1 MSATVLVVDDSASVR
16 QQVGAT
22 LKQSGFN
29 VVEAVDGVQGFNRI
43 EQGGIDC
50 VICDVNM
57 PNMNGIEMVQKVKA
71 NPANADLPI
80 VMLTTEGAKELIT
93 QAKQY
98 GAKGW
103 IVKPFKANLLIAAVE
118 KLTATCVG

>member
-16 QQVGAT
+16 QQVGAALT
-22 LKQSGFN
+22 QSGYTI
-29 VVEAVDGVQGFNRI
+29 VEANDGQPGVDRI
-43 EQGGIDC
+43 AQGGIDC

-57 PNMNGIEMVQKVKA
+57 PNMNGIEMVREVKSD
-71 NPANADLPI
+71 PANADLPI

-93 QAKQY
+93 QAKQA

-103 IVKPFKANLLIAAVE
+103 IVKPFKAELLIAAVE
-118 KLTATCVG
+118 KLTGTPAC